1 MELLERYLQAVR
13 FFLPQKQQDDIVREL
28 SENLIAQM
36 EDREEELGRPLTETE
51 QADILRAHGHPMIV
65 AGRYRPRQ
73 HLIGPVFF
81 PVYVFALQVG
91 LGVALLVTA
100 VIAAVTGALEGDLL
114 GHAGKGVL
122 AFPGRA
128 LMVFGWTTLGFAA
141 LDMAQAQLRISGNWD
156 PRALPKVV
164 RHEHRIP
171 RMRTLCDLLF
181 ELMCLVWLLL
191 VPQAPFLL
199 LGPAAAFVDPAPILR
214 LGYLPIV
221 VLTIA
226 TAVLN
231 GVNFVRPYWT
241 PGKSVAR
248 AAIHLAS
255 FIVFAGLFGA
265 GEWFVASQAAAAST
279 GVHVTGVID
288 IINASCAI
296 GLLFTAIVS
305 LVELLRELGRL
316 NARRRA
322 SAPADSAH
330 APGTR

>member
-36 EDREEELGRPLTETE
+36 EDREEDLGRPLTETE

-73 HLIGPVFF
+73 QLIGPVFF
-81 PVYVFALQVG
+81 PVYLFVLKLG

-100 VIAAVTGALEGDLL
+100 VIAAVTGALDGDLL
-114 GHAGKGVL
+114 GHAGKAML

-128 LMVFGWTTLGFAA
+128 LMVFGWTTLGFAG
-141 LDMAQAQLRISGNWD
+141 LDMAQAQLRIRGDWD
-156 PRALPKVV
+156 PRTLPQVV

-171 RMRTLCDLLF
+171 RMRTLCELF
-181 ELMCLVWLLL
+181 FVVMCLVWLLL

-199 LGPAAAFVDPAPILR
+199 LGPASVFVDPAPIWR
-214 LGYLPIV
+214 LAYLPIV
-221 VLTIA
+221 LLTVA
-226 TAVLN
+226 TAVLY
-231 GVNFVRPYWT
+231 GVNFFRPYWT
-241 PGKSVAR
+241 QGRSVAK

-265 GEWFVASQAAAAST
+265 GEWFVASPAAAAST
-279 GVHVTGVID
+279 GVQVNRVVD

-296 GLLFTAIVS
+296 GLLFTAIIS
-305 LVELLRELGRL
+305 LVELLRELRL
-316 NARRRA
+316 LNVRRH
-322 SAPADSAH
+322 APADSAH
-330 APGTR
+330 VRGTR